1 MDGNLES
8 EERGQRP
15 AADAKLMHGDED
27 RALGVTKPSVSLTF
41 PVNLSAS
48 CTSPK

>member
-41 PVNLSAS
+41 PVKLSAS
-48 CTSPK
+48 RPSPK